1 MKDRIQV
8 VAAVIRKNGKVLMA
22 SRPEDKPPAGWEFPG
37 GKTEPG
43 ETLNQAL
50 VRELKEELALDITP
64 GDEIFRIHTTK
75 ITLHFIRAAI
85 KGNKEPIP
93 QENQHWKWVE
103 LDSGIP
109 DGLLPNDSAFWSF
122 LAGHRK

>member
-37 GKTEPG
+37 GKIEPG

-64 GDEIFRIHTTK
+64 GDEIFRVHTSK

-93 QENQHWKWVE
+93 QENQHWKWVK